1 MSTGD
6 ARERN
11 SSFTF
16 VYDATGPT
24 LALEHTLAQEGAAV
38 EFELGFDEPCLGAFV
53 FCMACACVCVF
64 VFVSACAFCAS
75 NTRPVR
81 WV

>member
-6 ARERN
+6 ARER
-11 SSFTF
+11 SSIFSF

-53 FCMACACVCVF
+53 FCMACLRVF
-64 VFVSACAFCAS
+64 MCLCKQHSLCWV
-75 NTRPVR
+75 TRV
-81 WV
+81 